1 MKNFVD
7 MSHTNL
13 DKIFQF
19 IITIFTSLHIGRFKI
34 IINKIDIAYIIQYW
48 YNLNNWEPICKCLHE
63 LNSMVYL
70 F

>member
-19 IITIFTSLHIGRFKI
+19 IITIVTSLYIGRFKI

-48 YNLNNWEPICKCLHE
+48 YNLNNWEPICKSLHE